1 MSESP
6 NVTSA
11 RVLVVDDDTM
21 LRNLLYEVLSA
32 KGHTLDRAGTGEE
45 APDMLDIAP
54 YGLVIMDVVMPG
66 FSGGR
71 GSPWRPP

>member
-1 MSESP
+1 MSASP

-11 RVLVVDDDTM
+11 RVLVVDDGTM

-32 KGHTLDRAGTGEE
+32 KGNTIDRAGTGEE
-45 APDMLDIAP
+45 APDTLDIAP
-54 YGLVIMDVVMPG
+54 CGLVITDVVMPG

-71 GSPWRPP
+71 SPWRSP